1 MKTDIQETGSVEQ
14 IKSRVSSNRML
25 REVIDRD
32 VLGDQSRGNEIIKG
46 VCSDSRRVVPGS
58 AFFCYT
64 RKQNKWGITFG
75 RSTPKRSQSS
85 RF

>member
-25 REVIDRD
+25 REVIDQD

-58 AFFCYT
+58 AFFAIPGNRT
-64 RKQNKWGITFG
+64 NGELHLEEALKGE
-75 RSTPKRSQSS
+75 PK
-85 RF
+85 

>member
-58 AFFCYT
+58 AFLLYQEAEPVGNYIWK
-64 RKQNKWGITFG
+64 RHSQGG
-75 RSTPKRSQSS
+75 PK
-85 RF
+85 